1 MSKKLDCDAFKGNN
15 PFTGEM
21 IWNHRVH
28 GGSEAIKEKLKS
40 DYNWDGTSNVA
51 TIAAKLKEGKIDS
64 WHLYLFGKS
73 KGIKVDSSTFFLEQD
88 EGNTMRI
95 QEMDLDSLIFRGRLV
110 SEWMSPD
117 QYKWEYRLPH
127 EDDPKRYHRVKRAE
141 LVQYNAKPLWVRSV
155 TQVVPGPKLQVFLGA
170 APCEKITETAGS
182 TEGQFPLIFVET
194 FSLPFLPFEAAEM
207 NLGMGPIP
215 FLIDD
220 RVELDFSEVGTNCP
234 DSQTIK
240 TQMAKFLQTVI
251 KPNQRNEVKTWT
263 KEVAAGSWVAR
274 APNHIVPDPKPL
286 AGNVVNEDEEDD
298 SGQKMFS

>member
-1 MSKKLDCDAFKGNN
+1 M
-15 PFTGEM
+15 
-21 IWNHRVH
+21 
-28 GGSEAIKEKLKS
+28 
-40 DYNWDGTSNVA
+40 A

-117 QYKWEYRLPH
+117 QQYKGEYRLPH

-170 APCEKITETAGS
+170 APCEKNYRNS
-182 TEGQFPLIFVET
+182 
-194 FSLPFLPFEAAEM
+194 
-207 NLGMGPIP
+207 
-215 FLIDD
+215 
-220 RVELDFSEVGTNCP
+220 RVD
-234 DSQTIK
+234 
-240 TQMAKFLQTVI
+240 
-251 KPNQRNEVKTWT
+251 
-263 KEVAAGSWVAR
+263 
-274 APNHIVPDPKPL
+274 
-286 AGNVVNEDEEDD
+286 
-298 SGQKMFS
+298 